1 MPIHSLAPEGA
12 MHRDEGVA
20 VPRGGLHAPRR
31 RERVVCLFFFLANS
45 IPPARAGKERA
56 TIA

>member
-1 MPIHSLAPEGA
+1 